1 MNTENQLAAYINP
14 DQEWFSKDNKN
25 FEKTLIP
32 YRGEY
37 NKWGFCTPDKKVL
50 LNCVYEDA
58 KQFNEGVAMV
68 KVNSRWG
75 AIDNRGKQIIP
86 CIYED
91 VSRYFQDGLAT
102 VKLNGRWGLI
112 NKSGKLLS
120 RCFFDSIDSFSE
132 GFARIKLQK
141 SLYAYDD
148 VINGISK
155 FQHSFSL
162 RFDGNGEYGYIDK
175 TGKVVTPCIFEE
187 AEPFSNGFARVSV
200 YDKWYLIDGSHT
212 LETSEIEKQNKFV
225 EGLAE
230 MRGDNYKYGFMDKSG
245 NNVIPCIYDKV
256 YDFEDGLALVKL
268 KDKYGYIDKL
278 GKEII
283 PCIYEDYSLGSWRF
297 SESLV
302 GLKLKGKYGFLDKTG
317 NVAIPFIY
325 DYASNFKNGMATVQL
340 KSKWERFFGTNSKEY
355 LGYIDKTGKLVTPC
369 IYNGWDFFNDIAR
382 VIFKGKQGYINKEGL
397 QYWDE

>member
-14 DQEWFSKDNKN
+14 DQEWFSKNNKN

-32 YRGEY
+32 YRGKY

-50 LNCVYEDA
+50 LNCIYDDA

-68 KVNSRWG
+68 KLNSRWG

-91 VSRYFQDGLAT
+91 VSRNFQDGLAT

-120 RCFFDSIDSFSE
+120 QCFFDSIDSFSE

-162 RFDGNGEYGYIDK
+162 RFDGNG
-175 TGKVVTPCIFEE
+175 
-187 AEPFSNGFARVSV
+187 
-200 YDKWYLIDGSHT
+200 
-212 LETSEIEKQNKFV
+212 
-225 EGLAE
+225 
-230 MRGDNYKYGFMDKSG
+230 
-245 NNVIPCIYDKV
+245 
-256 YDFEDGLALVKL
+256 
-268 KDKYGYIDKL
+268 
-278 GKEII
+278 
-283 PCIYEDYSLGSWRF
+283 
-297 SESLV
+297 
-302 GLKLKGKYGFLDKTG
+302 
-317 NVAIPFIY
+317 
-325 DYASNFKNGMATVQL
+325 
-340 KSKWERFFGTNSKEY
+340 
-355 LGYIDKTGKLVTPC
+355 
-369 IYNGWDFFNDIAR
+369 
-382 VIFKGKQGYINKEGL
+382 
-397 QYWDE
+397 